1 MRVTN
6 IIPWFYADDALISSA
21 ELKLTVE
28 QETTSVPEPTSTVG
42 MVGLVAIAA
51 LSRKQQQKK

>member
-1 MRVTN
+1 
-6 IIPWFYADDALISSA
+6 
-21 ELKLTVE
+21 
-28 QETTSVPEPTSTVG
+28 